1 MKTLL
6 DMPKETSLCARLA
19 IGSRGNGERMRTW
32 RERGNEGREEMEI
45 VRANG
50 VRMRKCREN
59 EEITDSIYGICR
71 KCHETKLLTYVGN
84 NFGSKQ
90 ILRNPYNWC
99 PPTRPHPPNAV

>member
-1 MKTLL
+1 
-6 DMPKETSLCARLA
+6 
-19 IGSRGNGERMRTW
+19 MRTW

-99 PPTRPHPPNAV
+99 PPTPPHPPNAV